1 MRRGRLGV
9 LAVSV
14 AIAVALSMV
23 VLLSAKGTGES
34 AAQQGLMQN
43 CPEPSRWAISV
54 WSGDDNTDTA
64 EALGTCGEGA
74 VAAAYLI
81 DPLTQDWLR
90 WFPGRPELSDLLEL
104 DNLQGIVALGAESS
118 ATPTATPSTSVT
130 PLVTETPAATPT
142 ETAAPEPTR
151 TVTPTPTGTATP
163 YSDRDGDGI
172 GDMSDNC
179 PFDANAG
186 QEDTCQGELGDACDC
201 GGDWCWMTQSQ
212 LNVGFQPDTS
222 QERIEEIAESVGAT
236 IKYDCLYLQHT
247 WCSPDFTG
255 DHELTYCMAL
265 LAGFEEVVYADANC
279 VSETQ

>member
-1 MRRGRLGV
+1 MRWGRLGV

-90 WFPGRPELSDLLEL
+90 WFPGRPEVSDLLEL

-179 PFDANAG
+179 PFDANPG
-186 QEDTCQGELGDACDC
+186 QQDTYCTELGDACDC
-201 GGDWCWMTQSQ
+201 SFHDGICWYAGGTV
-212 LNVGFQPDTS
+212 LVGFEEGTS
-222 QERIEEIAESVGAT
+222 HERAQEIVSSVGAPVAEWFGWG
-236 IKYDCLYLQHT
+236 DCSVKVPHGQEIQYIRL
-247 WCSPDFTG
+247 F
-255 DHELTYCMAL
+255 
-265 LAGFEEVVYADANC
+265 AGFEEVRFADLNHVFEI
-279 VSETQ
+279 VSW